1 MAQAT
6 APVFQGDTA
15 EQELAQTVFD
25 LMTHAYGAL
34 YAHDALI
41 RQSLSNLASYLAERQ
56 GGSPEDLRTR
66 IDAAIKQN
74 PDVFAREER
83 NGDVIVTTSRAGTP
97 VARQP
102 DLRHT
107 FRQRLYE
114 PERPLA
120 VDELDNIVTTVRQ
133 PVPVPE
139 PVLISSYWRTTSNEP
154 AAPVEVP
161 STPAPQP
168 EAAPAPVPVEVEPV
182 QPAAPA
188 PPTTAIVLGNGTVVD
203 LSLPVEELMA
213 QYGDVL
219 QAEVHA
225 ALEDDPL
232 RRIVS
237 FGNHYYPA
245 EGLINYGKNDMR
257 RIRDFIVEQG
267 EPLSDVTILTDLYRR
282 RPNDPDFEVGCFSL
296 DYRLARERDFEFV
309 GMAGAHLWSAK
320 GLPAI
325 GGKRVKASDL
335 GQLFSFLVD
344 GYDDSAE
351 NAADNL
357 ALHTLTFFE
366 WEYGVL
372 PFDTAL
378 QSILPLPMLED
389 QRTAVVRIESPQH
402 YTSYLCEV
410 RYPTGARGGWL
421 WGLEEFFHE
430 YLVPGVVVSFAPTD
444 DANVFTLSYD
454 EAPAAEAKLLHLD
467 EKRNRFTF
475 VPVTYYAAVDDALL
489 ASQAR
494 YNKLRNLKVLPMND
508 RKKVDFVL
516 THVFETVGEQLGSK
530 EEPLYWITFE
540 ELHLAVNVLR
550 PVSQAYLA
558 HLLGSDAA
566 FYADETTIGAWYYK
580 PAPEEV
586 TVDADDEEEDSYLS
600 YDEDDE

>member
-74 PDVFAREER
+74 PDVFAREEQ

-188 PPTTAIVLGNGTVVD
+188 PPTTAIVLGNGTLVD
-203 LSLPVEELMA
+203 LGLPVEELMA

-219 QAEVHA
+219 QDEVRA

-508 RKKVDFVL
+508 RKKVDLVL

>member
-6 APVFQGDTA
+6 APVFQGNA
-15 EQELAQTVFD
+15 VEQELAQQVFD

-34 YAHDALI
+34 YARDALI
-41 RQSLSNLASYLAERQ
+41 RQSLSNLANYLAEQQ
-56 GGSPEDLRTR
+56 GDSPEDLRTR

-83 NGDVIVTTSRAGTP
+83 DGDVVIITSRAGTP
-97 VARQP
+97 VARPP
-102 DLRHT
+102 DILHT

-133 PVPVPE
+133 PMPASE
-139 PVLISSYWRTTSNEP
+139 PVLISAYWRTTSNEP
-154 AAPVEVP
+154 VVPVEMP
-161 STPAPQP
+161 STPAPKP
-168 EAAPAPVPVEVEPV
+168 VVAPAPAPVEAEPAQPV
-182 QPAAPA
+182 APA
-188 PPTTAIVLGNGTVVD
+188 PPSTAIVLRNGTVVD
-203 LSLPVEELMA
+203 LGMPIEELMA
-213 QYGDVL
+213 QHGEAL
-219 QAEVHA
+219 QAEVRT

-237 FGNHYYPA
+237 FGNHYYPSD
-245 EGLINYGKNDMR
+245 GLINYGKNDMR
-257 RIRDFIVEQG
+257 RIRDFILEQG

-282 RPNDPDFEVGCFSL
+282 RTSDADFEIGCFSL

-325 GGKRVKASDL
+325 GGKRLKASDL
-335 GQLFSFLVD
+335 GQLFAFLVD

-351 NAADNL
+351 NAAENL

-378 QSILPLPMLED
+378 QSVVPLPMLED

-402 YTSYLCEV
+402 YTAYLCEV

-444 DANVFTLSYD
+444 EANVFTLTYD
-454 EAPAAEAKLLHLD
+454 EVPAAEAKLLHLD
-467 EKRNRFTF
+467 EKRNRFAF
-475 VPVTYYAAVDDALL
+475 MPVTYYAAVDDALL
-489 ASQAR
+489 PSQAR
-494 YNKLRNLKVLPMND
+494 YNKLRNLKVLSMND
-508 RKKVDFVL
+508 RKKVDVVV

-530 EEPLYWITFE
+530 EEPLYWIAFD

-550 PVSQAYLA
+550 PVSQAYLTQ
-558 HLLGSDAA
+558 LLSNDPV
-566 FYADETTIGAWYYK
+566 FYADETTVGAWYYK

-586 TVDADDEEEDSYLS
+586 TAGAEDEEEDSVLF